1 MQQLIKSL
9 THKTHTLS
17 YYHSNPTLCLS
28 LSFSVPLRNLQISD
42 SQNISQPNGTQHT
55 QRKQLEVLRTANGAM
70 QVIRTQT
77 VQKTS
82 STTRHWSATSSSS
95 TTTTRSSNA
104 ITASPAMTTTMWAP
118 KPSQSVDICE
128 LSDDD
133 DDRENDDDDHHHH
146 DYHGSDACVA
156 IVSEYESPSAA
167 RPSNGHSNGYG
178 QELVD
183 DHVDFVVINGH
194 ADDDVDDAED
204 DDDVAHLH
212 KLGHN
217 LLPDTAPSLKL
228 SNLMVSCARFP
239 PLYPSPYAPFLA
251 TLEPAFDYL
260 LPGSQMR

>member
-1 MQQLIKSL
+1 MQQLIKSFN
-9 THKTHTLS
+9 THTHIILLS
-17 YYHSNPTLCLS
+17 LKSNTLSLS
-28 LSFSVPLRNLQISD
+28 LSFSLPLRNLQISD

-104 ITASPAMTTTMWAP
+104 ITASPAMTSMWAP
-118 KPSQSVDICE
+118 KPSQGVDICE

-133 DDRENDDDDHHHH
+133 RENDDH
-146 DYHGSDACVA
+146 DYHGSDAGVA
-156 IVSEYESPSAA
+156 IVSENESPSAA
-167 RPSNGHSNGYG
+167 RPSLGHSNGYGNDYG

-194 ADDDVDDAED
+194 ADDDVDDVED

-228 SNLMVSCARFP
+228 SNLMVSCARCLNPAPF
-239 PLYPSPYAPFLA
+239 APFLT
-251 TLEPAFDYL
+251 TLDPAFDYL

>member
-1 MQQLIKSL
+1 
-9 THKTHTLS
+9 
-17 YYHSNPTLCLS
+17 
-28 LSFSVPLRNLQISD
+28 
-42 SQNISQPNGTQHT
+42 
-55 QRKQLEVLRTANGAM
+55 
-70 QVIRTQT
+70 
-77 VQKTS
+77 
-82 STTRHWSATSSSS
+82 
-95 TTTTRSSNA
+95 
-104 ITASPAMTTTMWAP
+104 MWAP

-133 DDRENDDDDHHHH
+133 DDRENDDDDDHHR
-146 DYHGSDACVA
+146 DYHGSDAGVA

-228 SNLMVSCARFP
+228 SNLMVSCARTLH
-239 PLYPSPYAPFLA
+239 PLRP
-251 TLEPAFDYL
+251 
-260 LPGSQMR
+260 LPRHT

>member
-1 MQQLIKSL
+1 
-9 THKTHTLS
+9 
-17 YYHSNPTLCLS
+17 
-28 LSFSVPLRNLQISD
+28 
-42 SQNISQPNGTQHT
+42 
-55 QRKQLEVLRTANGAM
+55 
-70 QVIRTQT
+70 
-77 VQKTS
+77 
-82 STTRHWSATSSSS
+82 
-95 TTTTRSSNA
+95 
-104 ITASPAMTTTMWAP
+104 MWAP

-133 DDRENDDDDHHHH
+133 DDRENDDDDDHHR
-146 DYHGSDACVA
+146 DYHGSDAGVA

-204 DDDVAHLH
+204 DDDDDVAHLH

-228 SNLMVSCARFP
+228 SNLMVSCARCP
-239 PLYPSPYAPFLA
+239 PPEPF
-251 TLEPAFDYL
+251 TLRP
-260 LPGSQMR
+260 LPRHT